1 LFFQIADINHHFGWP
16 SKQTELEP
24 NVWFTFCVVFD
35 VLRNNVTLQINGNTV
50 FSDIGRHNTSDDR
63 IMFANPIQLGGNL
76 KAPFIGKVIDVNVW
90 NDSHKDVE
98 ISDFASCSLS
108 SSYSTHMPIPL
119 QWRNIT
125 IDMNN
130 SRNKN
135 FNVTLDEI
143 CSYITSTKTIL
154 FHKIATFEQAFEITE
169 QLNGE
174 MYLPKNQAEF
184 TKALTLVTS
193 KSSCF
198 TEFWVPIARSE
209 TNYTVWL
216 NMSSKTETVT
226 FLPWLLGTI

>member
-1 LFFQIADINHHFGWP
+1 
-16 SKQTELEP
+16 
-24 NVWFTFCVVFD
+24 
-35 VLRNNVTLQINGNTV
+35 
-50 FSDIGRHNTSDDR
+50 
-63 IMFANPIQLGGNL
+63 MFAKPIQLGGNL
-76 KAPFIGKVIDVNVW
+76 KYPFIGKVIDVNVW
-90 NDSHKDVE
+90 NDSHKDAE
-98 ISDFASCSLS
+98 ISDFSSCVSF
-108 SSYSTHMPIPL
+108 SSYSKQMPIPL
-119 QWRNIT
+119 QWRNIS

-135 FNVTLDEI
+135 FNVKLDEI

-174 MYLPKNQAEF
+174 MYLPNNHAEF
-184 TKALTLVTS
+184 TKALTLVTL
-193 KSSCF
+193 KSSCS
-198 TEFWVPIARSE
+198 TEFWVPIARSA

>member
-1 LFFQIADINHHFGWP
+1 
-16 SKQTELEP
+16 
-24 NVWFTFCVVFD
+24 
-35 VLRNNVTLQINGNTV
+35 
-50 FSDIGRHNTSDDR
+50 
-63 IMFANPIQLGGNL
+63 MFANPIQLGGNL

-90 NDSHKDVE
+90 NDSHKDAE
-98 ISDFASCSLS
+98 ISDFSSCVSF
-108 SSYSTHMPIPL
+108 SSYSKQMPIPL
-119 QWRNIT
+119 QWRNIS

-135 FNVTLDEI
+135 FNVKLDEI

-154 FHKIATFEQAFEITE
+154 FHKIATFEQALEITE

-184 TKALTLVTS
+184 TKALTLVTL
-193 KSSCF
+193 KSSCL
-198 TEFWVPIARSE
+198 TEFWVPIARSV

-226 FLPWLLGTI
+226 FLPWLLGTIQIIRDTLGQCFSNRVSRHICVSPKFSNVSPKNLSSNSF